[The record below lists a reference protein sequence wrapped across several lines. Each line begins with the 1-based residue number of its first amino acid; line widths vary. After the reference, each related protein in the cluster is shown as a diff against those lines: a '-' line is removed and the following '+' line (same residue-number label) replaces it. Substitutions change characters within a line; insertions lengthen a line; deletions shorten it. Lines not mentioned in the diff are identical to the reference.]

1 MSKVDTALALYEIYK
16 ALGGEGEIEGSAVN
30 TPSLLLAI
38 SELVGGG
45 GGGGEGTLYLTVSSG
60 VLSASYNEIKAA
72 LEANKTVFVNLSSV
86 EGEYWNFV
94 LKELYLDTNV
104 YRAKFDGSNNYES
117 LDADTKMG
125 ESLGG

>member
-45 GGGGEGTLYLTVSSG
+45 GGGAG
-60 VLSASYNEIKAA
+60 
-72 LEANKTVFVNLSSV
+72 
-86 EGEYWNFV
+86 
-94 LKELYLDTNV
+94 
-104 YRAKFDGSNNYES
+104 GSLWCS
-117 LDADTKMG
+117 G
-125 ESLGG
+125 ESGQSGGGAIVTANLKTFAVSNPISFISATSFASPPKYKFKSTF